1 MIHNFFKY
9 LSQDYL
15 PYLYLIKERN
25 LRIHAN
31 AFKKFILNAISFYV
45 DLEDNLLSISD
56 LSFVK
61 VYDKIYILYILKIN
75 Y

>member
-1 MIHNFFKY
+1 M
-9 LSQDYL
+9 
-15 PYLYLIKERN
+15 
-25 LRIHAN
+25 
-31 AFKKFILNAISFYV
+31 SFYV

-61 VYDKIYILYILKIN
+61 VYDKIYILYIPKIN